1 MRIHNGCTVTLRYSV
16 KDDTGELIDPG
27 EEPMVY
33 QHGDPS
39 GLFPK
44 LQAALDGAALN
55 DTITATLEAADAFGP
70 YDRSLVRMEHR
81 ASFDFDV
88 EIGTQLEGA
97 DDKGE
102 PLVFVVREI
111 DGDRVTLDGNH
122 PLAGLALVFTCTVTA
137 IQPPA

>member
-1 MRIHNGCTVTLRYSV
+1 MRIHNGCTVTLHYNV

-27 EEPMVY
+27 EAPIVY
-33 QHGDPS
+33 QHGDPDD
-39 GLFPK
+39 LFPK

-70 YDRSLVRMEHR
+70 YARSLVRMEHR
-81 ASFDFDV
+81 ASFGFDV
-88 EIGTQLEGA
+88 EVGTQLEGA

-102 PLVFVVREI
+102 PVLFVVREI